1 MHKIRNISNQNII
14 INGTS
19 LSPGKSM
26 KVNDLNKLKNLIK
39 LGSIRIENL
48 AENESNIQKDEIIE
62 SFFNLYFNKSNQ
74 NDIKNIVFFYQ
85 KIGFTKNLNPEL
97 LELLNNVDNA
107 EELTCVLLNT
117 IYPALINE
125 YL

>member
-1 MHKIRNISNQNII
+1 
-14 INGTS
+14 
-19 LSPGKSM
+19 M